1 MAERVAEKMRI
12 QVMDWRNTSF
22 ASLFFFAPIKCATC
36 TLKPAVAALQ
46 MPLKSHSDAATK
58 PIEAESLAPNCP
70 TIDASIYCMMIDES
84 CTIMA
89 GTLNRAARWSCCVR
103 VTGVPFLIFA
113 NNMSFFDSFISAAK
127 FAKICYTAKG
137 NRPLYS
143 ILSILVY
150 IISKK
155 EKASRCARPFQYAI

>member
-1 MAERVAEKMRI
+1 
-12 QVMDWRNTSF
+12 MDWRNTSF